1 INYYSEHVLRWSDT
15 ALFNAEAVPRWEE
28 HTSGINWAITP
39 HGLLRLLE
47 WANTCAGGKLPIYIT
62 ENGVACDDRL
72 VTDPATGEKRVHD
85 TQRIRYLADHLAIC
99 SQAVR
104 KGIPLKGYFCWS
116 FIDNYEWTHGYTKR
130 FGIVYCDYDTQ
141 ERIPKDSAYYLRDV
155 MAGYGD

>member
-1 INYYSEHVLRWSDT
+1 
-15 ALFNAEAVPRWEE
+15 
-28 HTSGINWAITP
+28 
-39 HGLLRLLE
+39 
-47 WANTCAGGKLPIYIT
+47 
-62 ENGVACDDRL
+62 
-72 VTDPATGEKRVHD
+72 HD

-104 KGIPLKGYFCWS
+104 NGIPLKGYFCWS